1 MESAEFAGAR
11 VGSFNASGVAAVAH
25 ADDKN
30 LLVQFYMQAVKQGAA
45 SEKEGRDIYRDE
57 EYVWIR
63 FPGDRTKEV
72 KRPVDLKGRGGHAPD
87 PVRWPNAWA
96 AFKNSGVQIQ
106 EGTPLEQ
113 FPVLGTSTVMNF
125 KAMNIHTVEQ
135 LASVSDAVIH
145 NLGTG
150 ALDLRE
156 KAKVWLKAA
165 RDVGAVTAMQAELS
179 KRDTDIKA
187 LQQQVRELADQLRAK
202 AEGEKKK

>member
-1 MESAEFAGAR
+1 MMESAEFSGAR
-11 VGSFNASGVAAVAH
+11 IGNFSAQGIAAVSH

-30 LLVQFYMQAVKQGAA
+30 LLVQFYHQAVRQGGA
-45 SEKEGRDIYRDE
+45 SEREGRDIYKDE

-72 KRPVDLKGRGGHAPD
+72 KRPVDLRGTGSHAPD
-87 PVRWPNAWA
+87 PVRWPQAWA
-96 AFKNSGVQIQ
+96 AFKNSGIQVQ

-125 KAMNIHTVEQ
+125 KAYNIHTVEQ

-150 ALDLRE
+150 AMDLRE
-156 KAKVWLKAA
+156 KAKIWLKAA
-165 RDVGAVTAMQAELS
+165 KDVSQVTFLQTELS
-179 KRDTDIKA
+179 KRDTDIAA
-187 LQQQVRELADQLRAK
+187 LKHQLAELSALVESQT
-202 AEGEKKK
+202 KKGK